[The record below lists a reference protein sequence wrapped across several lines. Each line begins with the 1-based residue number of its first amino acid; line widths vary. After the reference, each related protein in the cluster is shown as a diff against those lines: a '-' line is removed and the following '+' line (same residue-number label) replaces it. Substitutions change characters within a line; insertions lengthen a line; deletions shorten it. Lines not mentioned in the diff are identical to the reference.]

1 MPVVITMGCTA
12 GSLTACRLR
21 TFVIRYFYR
30 TTIFSIYI
38 FTDFTNL
45 YFHIYYIS
53 NTLSILKKYFP
64 KRRKAAYYRYLA
76 LPQSFIINFFSKL
89 DLLKKMFRFKKHHL
103 ENLLQLAYL
112 KNRILILSNLPE
124 ERFGHLRKLEPYLNR
139 H

>member
-1 MPVVITMGCTA
+1 MLEILLSPKVAQCAINLTMGCTA

-89 DLLKKMFRFKKHHL
+89 DLLKKCSV
-103 ENLLQLAYL
+103 L
-112 KNRILILSNLPE
+112 KNIILRIFYSLHI
-124 ERFGHLRKLEPYLNR
+124 
-139 H
+139 